1 MRGIRRLPALVDS
14 WFDLLPADQRETAQA
29 LHAAIMSAEPQ
40 ADMLVRSGNLYYG
53 LGHEQGLALLPNR
66 THVHLQVL
74 TGGEPSPAFP
84 DLVPAGKSLVWRCK
98 LGEPIDAARVS
109 RLALVIFSLLRAGVR
124 GSGDRG

>member
-40 ADMLVRSGNLYYG
+40 ADMLVRSGNLFYG
-53 LGHEQGLALLPNR
+53 LIHDYGLALAPQR

-84 DLVPAGKSLVWRCK
+84 DLVRAGKGLQWRFK
-98 LGEPIDAARVS
+98 LGEPIDAAGVS
-109 RLALVIFSLLRAGVR
+109 RLAMVIFSLLRATAR
-124 GSGDRG
+124 GPANRS

>member
-14 WFDLLPADQRETAQA
+14 WFDLLPADQRETSRA

-40 ADMLVRSGNLYYG
+40 ADMLVRSGNLFYG
-53 LGHEQGLALLPNR
+53 LGHEYGLALVPHR

-84 DLVPAGKSLVWRCK
+84 DLVRSGKGLMWRFK
-98 LGEPIDAARVS
+98 LGDPVEAALVS
-109 RLALVIFSLLRAGVR
+109 RLSLVIFSLLRATAR
-124 GSGDRG
+124 GPAERG